1 MTTPISL
8 GFLVGATYLQGVGKT
23 LTTTLALEPAGK
35 LANGVYT
42 IPFTGKHPD
51 SRLVLVSG
59 PFSISNNSLI
69 VPQNYSLGSIA
80 VVRELLS
87 GAENSPQEYT
97 FNIGLIRTLSL
108 NFITGEYA

>member
-35 LANGVYT
+35 LANGFYT

-69 VPQNYSLGSIA
+69 VPQNYSPSTA
-80 VVRELLS
+80 VVREVLS
-87 GAENSPQEYT
+87 GSENSPQEYT
-97 FNIGLIRTLSL
+97 FNIGLIKTLSL